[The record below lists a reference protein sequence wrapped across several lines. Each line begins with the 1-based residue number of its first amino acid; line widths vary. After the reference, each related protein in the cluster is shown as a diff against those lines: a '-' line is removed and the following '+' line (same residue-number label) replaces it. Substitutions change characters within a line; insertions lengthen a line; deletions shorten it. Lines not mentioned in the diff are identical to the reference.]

1 MYLPFFFISK
11 SSEQQKTNRDIYTTP
26 PGNVGLKQKQKL
38 NMERLVGNRKLPKS
52 CYPSLPSLPLPL
64 RFFSNALPLKALH
77 FHQHFQMMQSPAP
90 TDISWSLHIFF
101 FSNFTLFP
109 WHLYNSPNFS
119 PKPPAFSSTIL
130 QGSPT
135 LPHYPPHLYTFSI
148 SINFPQHLYSFHTY
162 YTY

>member
-1 MYLPFFFISK
+1 MYLPFFFVSK

-26 PGNVGLKQKQKL
+26 LGNVGLKQKQKL

-101 FSNFTLFP
+101 SVIL
-109 WHLYNSPNFS
+109 HFS
-119 PKPPAFSSTIL
+119 PDTSTIAPTFPL
-130 QGSPT
+130 NHRPSPALFSRGRQHSHTIPRIST
-135 LPHYPPHLYTFSI
+135 LSPF
-148 SINFPQHLYSFHTY
+148 Q
-162 YTY
+162 